1 MCRKM
6 ELLGSVMMALGA
18 GLLLSLLFSSEFV
31 LVVLGIALLVA
42 DVYKRQLV
50 ICADG
55 GVHCAAAA
63 GFAPDCY
70 VGDGDS
76 GGTAVAGAENILLR
90 PEKD

>member
-42 DVYKRQLV
+42 GHCLARRQ
-50 ICADG
+50 
-55 GVHCAAAA
+55 
-63 GFAPDCY
+63 
-70 VGDGDS
+70 
-76 GGTAVAGAENILLR
+76 
-90 PEKD
+90 